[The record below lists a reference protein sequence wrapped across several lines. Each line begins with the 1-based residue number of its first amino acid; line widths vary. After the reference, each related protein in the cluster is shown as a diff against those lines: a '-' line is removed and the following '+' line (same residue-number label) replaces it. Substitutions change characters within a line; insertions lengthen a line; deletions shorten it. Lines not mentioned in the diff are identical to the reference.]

1 MREEFSKYMKLLR
14 EGKGVLAKIAKKHE
28 TVINMNNESPGVGPN
43 EKDSNGKELQD
54 VNRKSILHSMY
65 TLTAKSK
72 VPSIARLVEKW
83 LADPT
88 KGKLCIFAH
97 HVFVLDEIIRLAGL
111 SNDEKHNRQFI
122 RIDGSTLPK
131 DRQRQI
137 NAFQSD
143 SSIRVAILGITA
155 AGVAVTLTA
164 SSTVWFAELFWTPA
178 LMIQAEDRCHRI
190 GQNAVVKCLY
200 FVASGTLDVLL
211 WDLLEKKFRDL
222 GEFVEGKEKMKIVV
236 DYTYESMGE
245 IENALKRSDEDDY
258 DDDVKLSNPKDSE
271 GDDFIKLE
279 LDLQEDIVQL
289 ANEEMVMISQADD
302 EDGTE
307 MKVIAKTSSIENPT
321 QVRSS
326 LGQTE
331 DEAICLSEDDDET
344 SSSHKRSS
352 TVELDSSHS
361 VVENCDNGFINY
373 NDMSRV
379 LSKVRYYQ
387 QYFEG
392 KAFGIQL
399 ILMYRRLVVANKR
412 YGESKPAL
420 GDVLVAINGY
430 RLPIDTLLDEAC
442 RYMRQLL
449 IQGTVELTFLVDN
462 EFSKFC
468 LLPLTQARQQL
479 LQKGSNNVNNEKDRN
494 CQKPSD
500 SIIEILDDDD

>member
-1 MREEFSKYMKLLR
+1 M
-14 EGKGVLAKIAKKHE
+14 
-28 TVINMNNESPGVGPN
+28 
-43 EKDSNGKELQD
+43 
-54 VNRKSILHSMY
+54 
-65 TLTAKSK
+65 
-72 VPSIARLVEKW
+72 
-83 LADPT
+83 
-88 KGKLCIFAH
+88 
-97 HVFVLDEIIRLAGL
+97 
-111 SNDEKHNRQFI
+111 
-122 RIDGSTLPK
+122 
-131 DRQRQI
+131 
-137 NAFQSD
+137 
-143 SSIRVAILGITA
+143 
-155 AGVAVTLTA
+155 
-164 SSTVWFAELFWTPA
+164 
-178 LMIQAEDRCHRI
+178 
-190 GQNAVVKCLY
+190 
-200 FVASGTLDVLL
+200 
-211 WDLLEKKFRDL
+211 
-222 GEFVEGKEKMKIVV
+222 EGKEKMKIVV

-245 IENALKRSDEDDY
+245 IENALQRSDEDDY

-361 VVENCDNGFINY
+361 VVGNCDNGFINY

-479 LQKGSNNVNNEKDRN
+479 LQKGSNNVNNAKDRN